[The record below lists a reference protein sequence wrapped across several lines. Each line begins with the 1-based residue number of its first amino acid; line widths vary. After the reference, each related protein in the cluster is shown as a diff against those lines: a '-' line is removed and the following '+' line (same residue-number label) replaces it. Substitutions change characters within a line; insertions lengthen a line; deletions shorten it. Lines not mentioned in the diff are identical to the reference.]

1 MARPRKFD
9 EERAVDAAMHAFRA
23 AGYEATSTQDLCE
36 ATGLGRSSIYNTFK
50 SKHDLFERALDRYMG
65 ERNGELFALME
76 SDLPVREKIRTH
88 LERVVEEECG
98 EQDDRQ
104 GCLVVNTAVEVAARD
119 QQVAGE
125 LARDY
130 RVRLEVDPRRD
141 RVRAA
146 GRRHRPGQGRHR
158 PRAPRHRGCRRPAR
172 LGALRG
178 RPDRAARGRGGWSG
192 GLGGAGR
199 RAMRPAF
206 FLPSFWTDQY
216 ITPGGCARAVSENR
230 SRSRTT

>member
-9 EERAVDAAMHAFRA
+9 EERAVDAAMNVFRA

-98 EQDDRQ
+98 DQDDRR

-130 RVRLEVDPRRD
+130 RLRLEVI
-141 RVRAA
+141 RAA
-146 GRRHRPGQGRHR
+146 LASGQRVGDID
-158 PRAPRHRGCRRPAR
+158 ADKDV
-172 LGALRG
+172 GALAHLVI
-178 RPDRAARGRGGWSG
+178 AAVG
-192 GLGGAGR
+192 GLRVSARCGAGR
-199 RAMRPAF
+199 AALSGVVEGVMAA
-206 FLPSFWTDQY
+206 L
-216 ITPGGCARAVSENR
+216 
-230 SRSRTT
+230 

>member
-1 MARPRKFD
+1 MPRPRKFD

-50 SKHDLFERALDRYMG
+50 SKRDLFERALDRYMG

-76 SDLPVREKIRTH
+76 GDLPVREKIRTH

-98 EQDDRQ
+98 DRDDRR

-130 RVRLEVDPRRD
+130 RLRLEVI
-141 RVRAA
+141 RAA
-146 GRRHRPGQGRHR
+146 IASGQRDGDI
-158 PRAPRHRGCRRPAR
+158 APDKDVTALAHLVIAAVGGLRVSAR
-172 LGALRG
+172 CGA
-178 RPDRAARGRGGWSG
+178 DRAA
-192 GLGGAGR
+192 LGGVVEGVMA
-199 RAMRPAF
+199 A
-206 FLPSFWTDQY
+206 L
-216 ITPGGCARAVSENR
+216 
-230 SRSRTT
+230 

>member
-98 EQDDRQ
+98 EQDDRR

-130 RVRLEVDPRRD
+130 RVRLEVI
-141 RVRAA
+141 RAA
-146 GRRHRPGQGRHR
+146 IASGQRDGDIAPDKDVTALAHLVIAAVGGLRVSARCGAGR
-158 PRAPRHRGCRRPAR
+158 A
-172 LGALRG
+172 ALRG
-178 RPDRAARGRGGWSG
+178 VVEGVMAA
-192 GLGGAGR
+192 L
-199 RAMRPAF
+199 
-206 FLPSFWTDQY
+206 
-216 ITPGGCARAVSENR
+216 
-230 SRSRTT
+230 